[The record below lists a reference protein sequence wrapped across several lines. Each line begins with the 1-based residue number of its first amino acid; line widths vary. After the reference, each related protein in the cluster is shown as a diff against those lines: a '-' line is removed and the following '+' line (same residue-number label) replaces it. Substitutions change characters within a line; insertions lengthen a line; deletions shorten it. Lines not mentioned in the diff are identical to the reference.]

1 MAAVSPHVGII
12 TGAGTGI
19 GRATA
24 IGLARRGWR
33 CVLIGRRRAPLEE
46 VAQEVKGAGG
56 EARVSTLDVAEADAV
71 EQVVAQVGR
80 DWGRIDL
87 LVNNAGLNIR
97 KRDLG
102 IVSSADWQGVVATNL
117 NGPFYLTSAVLPM
130 MRAQQS
136 GTIINVSSM
145 AAIRASVLSG
155 PAYSAAK
162 AALNSLT
169 ESINAAERA
178 YGIRACAVC
187 PGEVDTP
194 IMEKRPFVP
203 SAAAR
208 ATMLQS
214 EDVAEVIL
222 MVALL
227 PGRAAV
233 ELVLMRPTI
242 LRDVNEERRRAERGA
257 DNGLR

>member
-1 MAAVSPHVGII
+1 MEDQAAPVGII

-19 GRATA
+19 GRASA
-24 IGLARRGWR
+24 IGLGRHGWR
-33 CVLIGRRRAPLEE
+33 CLLIGRRIEPLEQ
-46 VAQEVKGAGG
+46 VVQEVRSAGG
-56 EARVSTLDVAEADAV
+56 EARAAPLDVGDAAAV
-71 EQVVAQVGR
+71 ERIIEKVVG

-87 LVNNAGLNIR
+87 LMNNAGVNVR

-102 IVSSADWQGVVATNL
+102 VVSSGDWESVIAANL
-117 NGPFYLTSAVLPM
+117 NGPFYLTSAVLPV
-130 MRAQQS
+130 MRAQRG

-155 PAYSAAK
+155 PVYSATK

-169 ESINAAERA
+169 ESINASERA
-178 YGIRACAVC
+178 HGIRACAIC

-208 ATMLQS
+208 ATMLQA
-214 EDVAEVIL
+214 EDVASVIL
-222 MVALL
+222 LVALL
-227 PGRAAV
+227 PQRAAV
-233 ELVLMRPTI
+233 ELVLMRPTV
-242 LRDVNEERRRAERGA
+242 LRDVNEERRAAGS
-257 DNGLR
+257 G